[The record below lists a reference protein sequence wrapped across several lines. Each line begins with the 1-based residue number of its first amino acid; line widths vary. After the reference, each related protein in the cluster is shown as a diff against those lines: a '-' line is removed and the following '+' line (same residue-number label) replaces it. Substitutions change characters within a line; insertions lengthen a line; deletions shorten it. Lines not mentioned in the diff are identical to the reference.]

1 MAWSL
6 TAEQL
11 LGSLFKQRQKNQAF
25 GSDPSVCY
33 LNHSSKHH
41 PIMPWSKYTDLY
53 LSMAY
58 IAIILISTLYTH
70 HSYHKTL
77 SDCSK
82 QYILQEL
89 ASIQIAGVILA
100 SITVSAI
107 KSVTT
112 RIIPRHYSTHPMI
125 PQAAARRRQQLPLV

>member
-1 MAWSL
+1 
-6 TAEQL
+6 
-11 LGSLFKQRQKNQAF
+11 
-25 GSDPSVCY
+25 
-33 LNHSSKHH
+33 
-41 PIMPWSKYTDLY
+41 MPWSKYTDLY

-112 RIIPRHYSTHPMI
+112 RIIPRHYYSTHPMI